1 MTDLLIRPIPLP
13 ISRPEEADNWRIHE
27 MITDLPDIW
36 SQFSGYSPY
45 AGVTTNDNSF
55 DIVMFLVSMA
65 SLTIIGYGLIKFLK
79 WIKK

>member
-1 MTDLLIRPIPLP
+1 
-13 ISRPEEADNWRIHE
+13 